1 MKTINL
7 FYIIIYLFLFV
18 INSFGQG
25 LRGIVRD
32 VKDNSLLP
40 FVSIEILE
48 TKRGYTTN
56 INGEFF
62 IDSVNIIEKMTLR
75 FMLIGYITEEKVIT
89 NKDSIIYVY
98 LTPKEY
104 LLQAVT
110 IYSDKQSKE
119 NLAQISNLSLQ
130 SDVVRNLS
138 TSFNDVF
145 RTMQTLPGIST
156 NNEMSAKFNVRGG
169 NFDENL
175 VLVNGTQ
182 VYEPYHIKE
191 ATNASVGIFNVDLI
205 RKFDLITGGFS
216 AEYGDKMSSVLKID
230 YREGNNENFKGIA
243 SLSLT
248 DYDLLLEGP
257 ITKNSNFIVGARK
270 SYVEYLMN
278 LLKIDERIHAD
289 LYDVQGVLTYNIN
302 NKNKI
307 LFQFIHSGD
316 TYSIDPKFDVSN
328 YSYKGNVKGKTET
341 FNLFENDFDRSEGN
355 YYTTMLNLQWKSFL
369 FDKSYLKTEALFY
382 YQSDKENSLDTLYS
396 FSMGVSNPNY
406 FYLYRRERRYESE
419 LIIKTLEGKIS
430 FNHQFTP
437 YFELKSGLSVT
448 SLIYNQNILDFDKR
462 TYFNNTD
469 MYPDTI
475 NITFHASSGD
485 EISDITNTKSS
496 KYASYIENLFQF
508 NNFLFSFG
516 GRIDYFNM
524 NKELTFSPRFNLS
537 YKIGESI
544 LRFAY
549 GFFYQSPLYSQF
561 KYSYQTKDNTK
572 SQKAIH
578 YIVGLDL
585 PISDNKLN
593 FKLELFYKKYK
604 SLISSRRTTWWR
616 IIYSKENDADGY
628 AKGFDTQINFSFSNI
643 YGWVSY
649 GLLYTKEDIL
659 NDDKPE
665 YPRYT
670 DQRHTLSCV
679 IDCRLGKGWDGNI
692 RGFYGSGYAYT
703 PSEAFYN
710 PNTKRWYWKE
720 GPRNSAYLPYY
731 LRFDIKIGKQFTI
744 FNFAS
749 EAFLDIINVFN
760 IKNIMSYR
768 YTFNSNGTPKREEI
782 KLFPIIPSLG
792 LRVKF

>member
-1 MKTINL
+1 MKTL
-7 FYIIIYLFLFV
+7 KSFYILIYLFLFFSG
-18 INSFGQG
+18 SFAQG
-25 LRGIVRD
+25 LKGIVKD
-32 VKDNSLLP
+32 IKDNSLLP

-48 TKRGYTTN
+48 TKKGYTTN
-56 INGEFF
+56 LNGEFF
-62 IDSVNIIEKMTLR
+62 IDSVNIVQKMTLR
-75 FMLIGYITEEKVIT
+75 FMLIGYITEERIIT
-89 NKDSIIYVY
+89 KKDSLIIVH

-119 NLAQISNLSLQ
+119 NLNQISNLTLQ

-156 NNEMSAKFNVRGG
+156 NNEVSAKFNVRGG

-175 VLVNGTQ
+175 VLVNETQ
-182 VYEPYHIKE
+182 VYEPFHIKE

-205 RKFDLITGGFS
+205 RKVDLITGGFS

-230 YREGNNENFKGIA
+230 YREGDNENFKGIA
-243 SLSLT
+243 ALSLT

-257 ITKNSNFIVGARK
+257 ITKSSNFIIGVRK

-278 LLKIDERIHAD
+278 LLKIDERINAG

-302 NKNKI
+302 NRNKI

-316 TYSIDPKFDVSN
+316 TYSIDPKLDVSS

-341 FNLFENDFDRSEGN
+341 FNLYESDFDKSEGD

-369 FDKSYLKTEALFY
+369 SNKSFLKTEALFY
-382 YQSDKENSLDTLYS
+382 YQSDRERTLDTLYS
-396 FSMGVSNPNY
+396 LSTGISNTNY
-406 FYLYRRERRYESE
+406 FYLYRRERRYENE
-419 LIIKTLEGKIS
+419 LIINTFEGKIS
-430 FNHQFTP
+430 FNHQITP
-437 YFELKSGLSVT
+437 YFELKSGLSIT
-448 SLIYNQNILDFDKR
+448 SLTYKQNILDFDKR
-462 TYFNNTD
+462 NYYNNTD

-475 NITFHASSGD
+475 NITLHASSGD
-485 EISDITNTKSS
+485 EINDINNTKSY
-496 KYASYIENLFQF
+496 KFFSYLENLFQL
-508 NNFLFSFG
+508 NNFLFSLGCRF
-516 GRIDYFNM
+516 DYFDM
-524 NKELTFSPRFNLS
+524 NKELTFSPRLNLS
-537 YKIGESI
+537 YRIRESI

-549 GFFYQSPLYSQF
+549 GIFYQSPLYSQF
-561 KYSYQTKDNTK
+561 KYSYQTRDNTK

-578 YIVGLDL
+578 YIAGIDL
-585 PISDNKLN
+585 PIYNNLN
-593 FKLELFYKKYK
+593 LKVEFFYKKYV
-604 SLISSRRTTWWR
+604 SLISSRRTNWWR

-628 AKGFDTQINFSFSNI
+628 AKGFDAQINFSLSNL
-643 YGWVSY
+643 YGWISY

-659 NDDKPE
+659 NDNKPE

-670 DQRHTLSCV
+670 DQRHTLSIV
-679 IDCRLGKGWDGNI
+679 INCDFGKGWDGNI

-710 PNTKRWYWKE
+710 LNTKRWYWVE

-744 FNFAS
+744 FNLSS
-749 EAFLDIINVFN
+749 ETFLDVINAFN

-792 LRVKF
+792 LRIKF